1 MNKQGLIRIKRTIQM
16 IEEPELTLA
25 DHSIISLIEAL
36 LEEDKEELT
45 KKYDDTIV
53 SLCPHCLC
61 GTHTIINENKI
72 GDFCGKCGKDKSKEK
87 EKEKPQ
93 HKPTKENLGFELRY
107 NGIIV
112 KPLYLALAFKAYKNN
127 NWFPTRELA
136 EKQRDKNQAIARVK
150 EYIAENFGV
159 FEPDWGDEDEWKYE
173 FGYSHARDILEE
185 GAINTFKY
193 YSPIGYL
200 KSENNAKQLMKDCKE
215 DLETIYK

>member
-159 FEPDWGDEDEWKYE
+159 FEPDGGDDEQVKY
-173 FGYSHARDILEE
+173 
-185 GAINTFKY
+185 TFYFNYNSNELDYVSPYCVKH
-193 YSPIGYL
+193 YSPIGYI
-200 KSENNAKQLMKDCKE
+200 KSAEDLEQLMKDCKE